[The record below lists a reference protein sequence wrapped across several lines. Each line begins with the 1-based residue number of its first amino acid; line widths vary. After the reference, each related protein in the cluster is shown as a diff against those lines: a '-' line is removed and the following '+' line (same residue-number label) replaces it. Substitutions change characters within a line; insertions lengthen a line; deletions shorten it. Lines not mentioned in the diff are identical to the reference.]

1 MKKLAAISLCAF
13 CAFATGL
20 NAQEGNAQAS
30 GAEAPAAAGS
40 ADVAA
45 LQKKV
50 AELEKLLE
58 EADKAMYKLLAK
70 DMNII
75 SKLRAENRALKEKIE
90 ALTAQLGAK
99 ATGQATGQAAKNS
112 ISEWKSPQQQYSD
125 IKAEGAKVRKDAAA
139 IDAEYEEIH
148 RKAEAAEEARK
159 SKNSDEE
166 KKEEKGSSFWDH
178 AFPF

>member
-90 ALTAQLGAK
+90 ALTAHLGAK
-99 ATGQATGQAAKNS
+99 ATGQAAKNS